1 VKIIG
6 VRKLNIWRIGIINAR
21 ENGEKMKEDFLK
33 SISCLDKGFVR
44 LVDYM
49 GDDAAIVQAARVSYG
64 EGTKAISEDKGL
76 IRYLLNKKHTSPFE
90 QVEFKFHVKA
100 PIFVFRQW
108 HRHRCVSINEL
119 SARYSEMKDECYL
132 PNIEDIKLQSKDN
145 KQCRDDS
152 GLSHE
157 DAFTVLEEM
166 KLMQEDCFI
175 HYRRLLDLGIAR
187 ELARINLPVS
197 TYSEMYWKID
207 LHNLFHF
214 LKLRMDPHAQMEI
227 RVFANALYELIKPI
241 VPIASEAF
249 EEYSLYAKTLSL
261 AESNTL
267 CDFLKVS
274 PIKNLLHLIDSSD
287 VLSKREKKEMKEKL
301 GIV

>member
-1 VKIIG
+1 
-6 VRKLNIWRIGIINAR
+6 
-21 ENGEKMKEDFLK
+21 MKEDFLK
-33 SISCLDKGFVR
+33 SIDCLDKGFVR
-44 LVDYM
+44 LVDFM
-49 GDDAAIVQAARVSYG
+49 GDDTAIVQAARVSYG
-64 EGTKAISEDKGL
+64 EGTKTISEDKGL

-108 HRHRCVSINEL
+108 QRTRCASINEL

-132 PNIEDIKLQSKDN
+132 PRIEDIKLQSKDN
-145 KQCRDDS
+145 KQCRDDK
-152 GLSHE
+152 GLPHI
-157 DAFTVLEEM
+157 DARIALERM
-166 KLMQEDCFI
+166 KAIQEDCFAQ
-175 HYRRLLDLGIAR
+175 YRELLDLGVAR

-214 LKLRMDPHAQMEI
+214 LKLRMDSHAQMEI

-241 VPIASEAF
+241 VPIACEAF
-249 EEYSLYAKTLSL
+249 EEYSLYAKNLSL

-267 CDFLKVS
+267 CNFLKES
-274 PIKNLLHLIDSSD
+274 PVENLLTLIDESD
-287 VLSKREKKEMKEKL
+287 VLSKREKKEMKDKL
-301 GIV
+301 GI